1 MIVIS
6 DTAPIISFGKAHKLY
21 LLKDLYQ
28 TIYLPIEVWEEL
40 IFPLV
45 RNKNDL
51 PEDINIEL
59 KAKEEGWIIV
69 KNPQEE
75 ESIELAL
82 KLSQELGLGESY
94 AIALSNELNADLL
107 LINDRKARDVARN
120 LGIKTKWTTEVL
132 IDAVS
137 KDFITSFDSFMEIF
151 DNMIENGLWL
161 EKDYYE
167 KILKKVRNLFQE

>member
-1 MIVIS
+1 M
-6 DTAPIISFGKAHKLY
+6 
-21 LLKDLYQ
+21 
-28 TIYLPIEVWEEL
+28 
-40 IFPLV
+40 
-45 RNKNDL
+45 
-51 PEDINIEL
+51 
-59 KAKEEGWIIV
+59 
-69 KNPQEE
+69 
-75 ESIELAL
+75 
-82 KLSQELGLGESY
+82 
-94 AIALSNELNADLL
+94 

-167 KILKKVRNLFQE
+167 KVIKEVRNLFQE

>member
-51 PEDINIEL
+51 PEDINVEL

-69 KNPQEE
+69 KNPEEE

-82 KLSQELGLGESY
+82 RLSLELG
-94 AIALSNELNADLL
+94 
-107 LINDRKARDVARN
+107 
-120 LGIKTKWTTEVL
+120 
-132 IDAVS
+132 
-137 KDFITSFDSFMEIF
+137 
-151 DNMIENGLWL
+151 
-161 EKDYYE
+161 
-167 KILKKVRNLFQE
+167 